1 MPSSDHDRV
10 VQAVLRLPEYQRLV
24 KTRNRVSLGFFLATL
39 IIYASFILTLAFNPA
54 LFARPLAAGLTVSIG
69 VATGTLVTVSAVIL
83 VAMYVHLSN
92 KTFDPLL
99 EAIVRKAS

>member
-24 KTRNRVSLGFFLATL
+24 KTRNRASLGFFLTTL
-39 IIYASFILTLAFNPA
+39 VIYSGFILTLAFDPG
-54 LFARPLAAGLTVSIG
+54 LFARPIAPGMSISTGL
-69 VATGTLVTVSAVIL
+69 ATGTLVTISAVIL
-83 VAMYVHLSN
+83 VAAYVHLSN

-99 EAIVRKAS
+99 EAIVRKAK